1 MSKAAATRGEFTRL
15 MARDGHEFD
24 AWLSPPAGAPRG
36 AVLVLQEIFGVNS
49 HVRAVADGFAAEGYL
64 AIAPS
69 LFDRVKRNVE
79 MGYTPQDIEQ
89 GRGYMLQIPEEKLLL
104 DMRACVNVVRHA
116 GRVAAVG
123 YCWGGSLAYL
133 AACELP
139 VAAAVSYYGTRTVQY
154 LDRQPRAPVMYHFGD
169 RDKSIPPEAIGK
181 IRAAHPQGQYFIYPA
196 DHGFNCDHRAS
207 YDAAAAEQAR
217 ERTLAFLAQH
227 LARTDDDTDDLP
239 LDKWSDA

>member
-1 MSKAAATRGEFTRL
+1 MSGEFTRL

-49 HVRAVADGFAAEGYL
+49 HIRAVADGFAAEGYV

-69 LFDRVKRNVE
+69 LFDRVRRNVE
-79 MGYTPQDIEQ
+79 LGYTPQDVEH
-89 GRGYMLQIPEEKLLL
+89 GRGYVAQIPEAKLLL
-104 DMRACVNVVRHA
+104 DMQASLNVVRHA
-116 GRVAAVG
+116 GAAGVVG

-139 VAAAVSYYGTRTVQY
+139 VAAAVAYYGTRTVAY
-154 LDRQPRAPVMYHFGD
+154 LDRRPKAPVMYHFGD
-169 RDKSIPPEAIGK
+169 RDRTIPPEAIGK
-181 IRAAHPQGQYFIYPA
+181 IRAAHPEGEYFIYPA

-207 YDAAAAEQAR
+207 FDAAAAKLAR
-217 ERTLAFLAQH
+217 ERTLAFFARH
-227 LARTDDDTDDLP
+227 LVSRKQAEDDDVP